1 MDTQLLLTFS
11 KPHKLNETIDS
22 IIDCYDVIYKKIFV
36 LQNSENYKELIC
48 SYNILKQ
55 PSISFAENT
64 ISVHRK
70 KDTNTL
76 YTINA
81 LNLLISKLNNGL
93 LDTSFVIPWEHY
105 RNVLLLTTNTGDIKK
120 IHTKIFKIVEL

>member
-1 MDTQLLLTFS
+1 MQTQLLLTFS
-11 KPHKLNETIDS
+11 KPHKLNETINS
-22 IIDCYDVIYKKIFV
+22 IVDCYDVIYKKIFV

-48 SYNILKQ
+48 SYNILKK
-55 PSISFAENT
+55 PSVAFAENT

-81 LNLLISKLNNGL
+81 LNLLISRLNNGL
-93 LDTSFVIPWEHY
+93 VDTNFIIPWEQY
-105 RNVLLLTTNTGDIKK
+105 KNVLLLTTGTGDLKK
-120 IHTKIFKIVEL
+120 VHTKIFKIVEL